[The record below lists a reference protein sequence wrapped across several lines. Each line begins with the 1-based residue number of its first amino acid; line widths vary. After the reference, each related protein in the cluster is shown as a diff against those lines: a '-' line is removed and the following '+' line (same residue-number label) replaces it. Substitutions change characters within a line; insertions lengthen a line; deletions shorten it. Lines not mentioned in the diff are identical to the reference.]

1 MQNYPQNPPIYSH
14 MPVGVPNHFT
24 PDQHPIHPHFP
35 VGVVHGVA
43 AYQHP
48 AFTQFSPLPFNQ
60 IASANPQVQYG
71 RVAPRQVPVETVQ
84 LTPTHQQGYTHSF
97 GSFRPPRFVNSPVFH
112 GPLINQGVFNHPLA
126 TNHQPYEVPVASSSS
141 SPVHGSCHM
150 QTHSQTK
157 PHFQIQPH
165 FQTQLSDDVPSPSYD
180 QIKSKAFEAAPT
192 GPNKDLGSESPCRK
206 EIISES
212 DDDSKE
218 LEEYVHNF
226 MSYRAQLHRSLGLNS
241 KRVGGRRLNK
251 RRNAAVS
258 KAPISARK
266 KVRKCAL
273 KEAGATEDEL
283 LEEQMQLFSE
293 DFKSAPPFAQE
304 KALEIIAKI
313 LNGQL

>member
-1 MQNYPQNPPIYSH
+1 M
-14 MPVGVPNHFT
+14 
-24 PDQHPIHPHFP
+24 
-35 VGVVHGVA
+35 
-43 AYQHP
+43 
-48 AFTQFSPLPFNQ
+48 
-60 IASANPQVQYG
+60 
-71 RVAPRQVPVETVQ
+71 APRQVPVETVQ
-84 LTPTHQQGYTHSF
+84 LTPTHQQGYTNSF
-97 GSFRPPRFVNSPVFH
+97 GSFRPPKFVNLPVLH
-112 GPLINQGVFNHPLA
+112 GPLINQGACYRPLA
-126 TNHQPYEVPVASSSS
+126 TNHQPYEFPVDSSFS

-165 FQTQLSDDVPSPSYD
+165 FQTQLSDDVPSPSND
-180 QIKSKAFEAAPT
+180 QNKLEAPEAAPP

-241 KRVGGRRLNK
+241 KRVGGRRLKK

-266 KVRKCAL
+266 KVRKSAL
-273 KEAGATEDEL
+273 QEAGATEDEL